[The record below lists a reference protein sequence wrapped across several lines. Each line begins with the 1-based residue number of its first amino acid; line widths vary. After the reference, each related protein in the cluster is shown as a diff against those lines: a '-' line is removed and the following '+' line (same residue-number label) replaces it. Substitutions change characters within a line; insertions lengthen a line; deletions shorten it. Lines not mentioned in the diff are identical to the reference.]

1 MGLPLLSL
9 PDSGLYLEDAPDFD
23 GVATPEDAR
32 ELGREFRWDTGL
44 DVGLDVG
51 REDARETV
59 LEGALD
65 GTLEFCLEVLGVDN
79 PDRFRLA
86 SSLALCSST
95 YAVGSKRFLGV
106 VAVDGGRDV
115 GRDAGLDTVLDAGL
129 DDVREGG
136 LDVLGEAPLEL

>member
-95 YAVGSKRFLGV
+95 YAVAGVCSVARASGSPSPHRRSYCRSVRPLRSSSA
-106 VAVDGGRDV
+106 AV
-115 GRDAGLDTVLDAGL
+115 
-129 DDVREGG
+129 
-136 LDVLGEAPLEL
+136 